1 MIVVL
6 VRVLQRNITE
16 TGTEIKELAYE
27 MVGAEVFGICAGWQ
41 AGDQRILQSSGW
53 IQGSRLQAQE
63 GFLCWEFF
71 LWESSVHLSPSTD

>member
-16 TGTEIKELAYE
+16 TETEIKELAHE

-41 AGDQRILQSSGW
+41 AGDQRILQSSG
-53 IQGSRLQAQE
+53 
-63 GFLCWEFF
+63 
-71 LWESSVHLSPSTD
+71 

>member
-41 AGDQRILQSSGW
+41 AGDQRILQSSG
-53 IQGSRLQAQE
+53 
-63 GFLCWEFF
+63 
-71 LWESSVHLSPSTD
+71 